1 MRRTY
6 TCVLVFVVVALATG
20 TARADVIT
28 DWNQTMLRA
37 GLLGGSSPLA
47 MTRISAIVQAAV
59 FDAVNGIDRR
69 YSPIHVAPAGPAGAS
84 QRAAAVQA
92 AYVALLKLYPTQQA
106 TLDARRTVSM
116 TVIEAEESA
125 PSVAGGIAW
134 GEDVANQI
142 WAWRLTDGIAVTTPT
157 WPGGTALGQ
166 WRPTPNAPSAGT
178 SPNGAGYPQFV
189 GMTPWAI
196 ASASQFRPGPPPA
209 LTSRRHAKDVN
220 EVQWMGSLSS
230 TARTRDQTI
239 AALFWNAG
247 TASYLWN
254 RVALSLIQ
262 DRHRGEEGGDHNDR
276 RAHRNPLLENA
287 RLLGALDVAMADA
300 AIGCWDAKY
309 TYNFWRPITAIRE
322 LTDDGNP
329 FTTPDPAWTPL
340 FTTPAH
346 PDYPS
351 GHSCVSAAA
360 AVVLAKEFGARTPFR
375 MTSDSMLGVSR

>member
-1 MRRTY
+1 
-6 TCVLVFVVVALATG
+6 
-20 TARADVIT
+20 
-28 DWNQTMLRA
+28 
-37 GLLGGSSPLA
+37 
-47 MTRISAIVQAAV
+47 
-59 FDAVNGIDRR
+59 
-69 YSPIHVAPAGPAGAS
+69 
-84 QRAAAVQA
+84 
-92 AYVALLKLYPTQQA
+92 
-106 TLDARRTVSM
+106 
-116 TVIEAEESA
+116 
-125 PSVAGGIAW
+125 
-134 GEDVANQI
+134 
-142 WAWRLTDGIAVTTPT
+142 
-157 WPGGTALGQ
+157 
-166 WRPTPNAPSAGT
+166 
-178 SPNGAGYPQFV
+178 
-189 GMTPWAI
+189 MTPWAI

-209 LTSRRHAKDVN
+209 LTSRRYAKDVN

-262 DRHRGEEGGDHNDR
+262 DRHRGEEDGDHDDR
-276 RAHRNPLLENA
+276 RAHRNTLLENA

-309 TYNFWRPITAIRE
+309 TYNFWRPITAIQE
-322 LTDDGNP
+322 PTDDGNP

-360 AVVLAKEFGARTPFR
+360 AVVLAREFGERTQFR
-375 MTSDSMLGVSR
+375 MTSDLMLGVYPLISQLLGRAR